1 MLTRHH
7 LLYCLL
13 ALWLPCSGA
22 QAALTIEITE
32 GVPGALPIAVVPF
45 GVEGQGAPPE
55 DIGAIIAADLKR
67 SGRFAPLPERDLLAR
82 PHEGREVNFRDWRVL
97 GIEGLVVGRIRAMG
111 AGQYT
116 VQFQLFNV
124 FQGTQLIGYSIPTST
139 ADMRRTA
146 HQISDI
152 IYEKLTGERGAFNTR
167 IAYIAVS
174 GKPPAQT
181 HSLQVS
187 DADGHNP
194 QSILNSKQPLLSP
207 AWSPDGTRLA
217 YVTFENKRAQI
228 YIQEIASGKREL
240 IASYPGLN
248 GAPAWS
254 PDGTRLALTLSKD
267 GNPEIYVMSLAA
279 RTLQRLTSN
288 LAIDTEPVWSPD
300 GSALVFT
307 SDRGG
312 RPQLY
317 RMSANGGEAA
327 RITFEGDYN
336 ARGVFSPDG
345 KQLAMVHGTGGQ
357 YRIALLD
364 LKTGAVR
371 VLSDRTLDESPS
383 FAPNGAIIIY
393 ATNEGTR
400 GTLTAV
406 SVDGRVRNRLLLQE
420 GDVREAV
427 WSPFGPRITLQ
438 TDTKPQSSNP

>member
-1 MLTRHH
+1 MLTRQH
-7 LLYCLL
+7 LLHYLF

-32 GVPGALPIAVVPF
+32 GVAGALPIAVVPF
-45 GVEGQGAPPE
+45 GIEGQGQGVAPE

-82 PHEGREVNFRDWRVL
+82 PHEGRDVNFRDWRVL
-97 GIEGLVVGRIRAMG
+97 GIESLVVGKLRPLG

-124 FQGTQLIGYSIPTST
+124 FQGTPLAGYSIPSSA
-139 ADMRRTA
+139 ADLRRTA

-167 IAYIAVS
+167 IAYVAVA

-181 HSLQVS
+181 YALQVS

-194 QSILNSKQPLLSP
+194 QSILKSKQPLLSP

-228 YIQEIASGKREL
+228 YIQEIVSGKREL

-267 GNPEIYVMSLAA
+267 GNPEIYVMSVTA
-279 RTLQRLTSN
+279 RTLQRLTNN
-288 LAIDTEPVWSPD
+288 LAIDTEPTWSPD
-300 GSALVFT
+300 GSTLVFT

-317 RMSANGGEAA
+317 RMSSNGGEAA

-345 KQLAMVHGTGGQ
+345 KQIAMVHGNGGQ
-357 YRIALLD
+357 YRIALMD
-364 LKTGAVR
+364 LKTGGVR
-371 VLSDRTLDESPS
+371 VLSERTLDESPS

-393 ATNEGTR
+393 ATNEGKR

-427 WSPFGPRITLQ
+427 WSPFTLQ
-438 TDTKPQSSNP
+438 NETKLSAPSNP

>member
-1 MLTRHH
+1 MPHKRY
-7 LLYCLL
+7 LLLCLL
-13 ALWLPCSGA
+13 GLCLPA
-22 QAALTIEITE
+22 AAAHAALTIEITE
-32 GVPGALPIAVVPF
+32 GVPGALPIAIVPF
-45 GVEGQGAPPE
+45 GVEGQGVPPE
-55 DIGAIIAADLKR
+55 DIGAIVAADLKR

-97 GIEGLVVGRIRAMG
+97 GVEGLTVGKVRATG

-124 FQGTQLIGYSIPTST
+124 FQANQLAGYTIPSSN
-139 ADMRRTA
+139 AELRRTA

-152 IYEKLTGERGAFNTR
+152 IYEKLTGEPGAFNTR
-167 IAYIAVS
+167 IAYVAVS
-174 GKPPAQT
+174 GKPPAQSY
-181 HSLQVS
+181 SLQVA
-187 DADGHNP
+187 DADAHNP
-194 QSILNSKQPLLSP
+194 QTILSSKQPLLSP

-228 YIQEIASGKREL
+228 YIQEIATGKREL

-279 RTLQRLTSN
+279 RTLQRLTNN
-288 LAIDTEPVWSPD
+288 LAIDTEPTWSPD
-300 GSALVFT
+300 GGTLVFT

-317 RMSANGGEAA
+317 RMSANGGDAT
-327 RITFEGDYN
+327 RITFVGDYN

-345 KQLAMVHGTGGQ
+345 KQLAMVHGVGGQ

-364 LKTGAVR
+364 MQTKSVR
-371 VLSDRTLDESPS
+371 ILSDRTLDESPS
-383 FAPNGAIIIY
+383 FAPNGAMIIY

-400 GTLTAV
+400 STLTAV
-406 SVDGRVRNRLLLQE
+406 SVDGRVHNRLLLQE

-427 WSPFGPRITLQ
+427 WSPYGRRITLQ
-438 TDTKPQSSNP
+438 PDVKP

>member
-1 MLTRHH
+1 MLTRKN
-7 LLYCLL
+7 LMGWML
-13 ALWLPCSGA
+13 ALWLPCFGA

-32 GVPGALPIAVVPF
+32 GVAGALPIAIVPF
-45 GVEGQGAPPE
+45 GVEGPGPAPE
-55 DIGAIIAADLKR
+55 DIGAIIASDLKR
-67 SGRFAPLPERDLLAR
+67 SGRFAPLPEQDLLAR
-82 PHEGREVNFRDWRVL
+82 PHEGRDVNFRDWRVL
-97 GIEGLVVGRIRAMG
+97 GVEGLVVGKLRPMG
-111 AGQYT
+111 AGQYI

-124 FQGTQLIGYSIPTST
+124 FQGTQLAGYSIPSST
-139 ADMRRTA
+139 ADLRRTA

-167 IAYIAVS
+167 IAYIAVA
-174 GKPPAQT
+174 GKPPTQT
-181 HSLQVS
+181 YSLQVS

-228 YIQEIASGKREL
+228 YVQEILSGKREL

-267 GNPEIYVMSLAA
+267 GNPEIYMMSVTA
-279 RTLQRLTSN
+279 RTLQRLTNN
-288 LAIDTEPVWSPD
+288 LAIDTEPSWSPD
-300 GSALVFT
+300 GSTLIFT

-317 RMSANGGEAA
+317 RMSSNGGDAA

-345 KQLAMVHGTGGQ
+345 KQIAMVHGNGGQ
-357 YRIALLD
+357 YRIALME
-364 LKTGAVR
+364 LKTGGVR
-371 VLSDRTLDESPS
+371 VLSDRSLDESPS

-400 GTLTAV
+400 GTLTSV

-438 TDTKPQSSNP
+438 TDSKPQPTNP